1 MESARCKAFLA
12 AVASGSLSK
21 AAEELNYTPSG
32 VSQLVTALEEEFG
45 FPLLKRSKK
54 GVSLTPE
61 GESLLPAVSAYIRQ
75 ERRIYQLAAEVKGL
89 DIGSITIA
97 AYSSIATHWL
107 PKVIANFRRDYPNIR
122 IKLLEGVRQEVKTW
136 LAEGRADIGF
146 LSDGDDVESEYHWI
160 PLGEDPMVAVLPLD
174 HEYADKD
181 SYPLERCR
189 YEHFIMPAMG
199 RDDDVMVMLGKYGIE
214 PHIEFSTI
222 ESFSAYAMIA
232 EGMGMSI
239 TNSLILEGMDFDIV
253 KVPVEPAQSITLGIA
268 LHSIEHA
275 SPAVRKFVQYAV
287 RQLKA

>member
-1 MESARCKAFLA
+1 
-12 AVASGSLSK
+12 
-21 AAEELNYTPSG
+21 
-32 VSQLVTALEEEFG
+32 
-45 FPLLKRSKK
+45 
-54 GVSLTPE
+54 
-61 GESLLPAVSAYIRQ
+61 
-75 ERRIYQLAAEVKGL
+75 
-89 DIGSITIA
+89 
-97 AYSSIATHWL
+97 
-107 PKVIANFRRDYPNIR
+107 
-122 IKLLEGVRQEVKTW
+122 
-136 LAEGRADIGF
+136 
-146 LSDGDDVESEYHWI
+146 
-160 PLGEDPMVAVLPLD
+160 MVAVLPLD

-199 RDDDVMVMLGKYGIE
+199 WDDDVMVMLGKYGIE

-239 TNSLILEGMDFDIV
+239 TNSLILEGMNFDIV
-253 KVPVEPAQSITLGIA
+253 KVPVAPAQSITLGIA

>member
-45 FPLLKRSKK
+45 LPLLKRSKK

-146 LSDGDDVESEYHWI
+146 LSDGDDVESEYRWI
-160 PLGEDPMVAVLPLD
+160 PLAEDPMVAVLVRAFHHARHGLG
-174 HEYADKD
+174 
-181 SYPLERCR
+181 RRR
-189 YEHFIMPAMG
+189 YG
-199 RDDDVMVMLGKYGIE
+199 
-214 PHIEFSTI
+214 
-222 ESFSAYAMIA
+222 
-232 EGMGMSI
+232 
-239 TNSLILEGMDFDIV
+239 
-253 KVPVEPAQSITLGIA
+253 
-268 LHSIEHA
+268 HA
-275 SPAVRKFVQYAV
+275 RQVRH
-287 RQLKA
+287 